1 MGEGAMTTVELP
13 LLSLLLL
20 TMPAGA
26 ALVWLVPD
34 PRRAR
39 WIALGTAMIALI
51 MALSAVVRFDP
62 GSSDFQLVERATWV
76 PTLNVHYCLGVDG
89 ISVLFLP
96 LTVLLFIGVIIGSW
110 TSARSMPRLY
120 YTLLLLLETTT
131 IGIFCALDTVLFFLF
146 WELSLIPIYFLVG
159 LWGVGPNRRYA
170 AVKYTLFMLVGGV
183 PLLFAFLVMAL
194 NHADFAAVSIPAG
207 LAFDYRTLLQ
217 TPLPTDM
224 ERTVFFLLLLGFA
237 TKTPIV
243 PLHTWLPAVAADGP
257 VAVSAVM
264 TGLKLGAY
272 GLIRFVVPLAPDA
285 AREFHWLLAA
295 VGVVGILYGALAAL
309 AQTNLRRMLA
319 FSSVSHVGLVVLG
332 IASLNLQG
340 IQGAVLQLLNFTVV
354 SGGLFLVAGFL
365 HHRTGT
371 TESVSLGGAARSM
384 PMLATFFLL
393 LGLAAIG
400 VPGTNGFPAELLLI
414 LSALGTHTGAGLA
427 AIVGLVLGSAY
438 FLGIYRRTFLGPV
451 TSPVVA
457 NAQDLRR
464 RELTI
469 AAVFMLVVLAI
480 GLYPQFVLDLI
491 RTASEGW
498 VARIPAP

>member
-1 MGEGAMTTVELP
+1 
-13 LLSLLLL
+13 
-20 TMPAGA
+20 
-26 ALVWLVPD
+26 
-34 PRRAR
+34 
-39 WIALGTAMIALI
+39 
-51 MALSAVVRFDP
+51 
-62 GSSDFQLVERATWV
+62 
-76 PTLNVHYCLGVDG
+76 
-89 ISVLFLP
+89 
-96 LTVLLFIGVIIGSW
+96 
-110 TSARSMPRLY
+110 
-120 YTLLLLLETTT
+120 
-131 IGIFCALDTVLFFLF
+131 
-146 WELSLIPIYFLVG
+146 
-159 LWGVGPNRRYA
+159 
-170 AVKYTLFMLVGGV
+170 
-183 PLLFAFLVMAL
+183 
-194 NHADFAAVSIPAG
+194 
-207 LAFDYRTLLQ
+207 
-217 TPLPTDM
+217 
-224 ERTVFFLLLLGFA
+224 
-237 TKTPIV
+237 
-243 PLHTWLPAVAADGP
+243 
-257 VAVSAVM
+257 
-264 TGLKLGAY
+264 
-272 GLIRFVVPLAPDA
+272 
-285 AREFHWLLAA
+285 
-295 VGVVGILYGALAAL
+295 
-309 AQTNLRRMLA
+309 MLA

-354 SGGLFLVAGFL
+354 SGGLFLITGFL

-457 NAQDLRR
+457 DAQDLRR

-469 AAVFMLVVLAI
+469 AAVLMLVVLAI